1 MKKKYSIALVGGG
14 STYTPDMMEMLCLVK
29 DQFPLRKIVLFDK
42 DKERQAVVGKY
53 GEVLFKDY
61 YPELEEYIYTTDKEE
76 AYTDIDFALVQIR
89 PGGLELREHDEKI
102 PLKYGVVG
110 QETCGPGGFAYGVR
124 STTDMIEL
132 VADIR
137 KYSPEAWILNY
148 SNPAAI
154 VAEALKRVYPDD
166 YRIINICDMP
176 ISIMDIYTALA
187 DGRTRHDIE
196 PRYFGLNHY
205 GWFTS
210 LLDKKTGE
218 DVLPV
223 IIDKMIND
231 ENAKGEL
238 GFSGKNDEYWTF
250 TFNHLFK
257 MVKDFPQSLP
267 NTYMQY
273 YLYPETMVEH
283 SDPNY
288 TRYNYVKDGREKRVF
303 EYCRKA
309 SKLDTL
315 KDTMYSLESKYNSN
329 AESASQ
335 SATLAQNDAH
345 ATYIVELAMSIANNL
360 NHVFLVMIENNGII
374 PNLDEGMMLEVACR
388 IGANGAEGINYGP
401 IPTFEKGLIESQYA
415 YEKLTVDA
423 TLEGS
428 YNKALQALVLNRC
441 VVDTD
446 KARNILNDYIKV
458 NGNYFPAFK

>member
-1 MKKKYSIALVGGG
+1 MKRYSIALVGGG
-14 STYTPDMMEMLCLVK
+14 STYTPDMLEMLCLVK
-29 DQFPLRKIVLFDK
+29 DKFPLKKIVLYDIDK
-42 DKERQAVVGKY
+42 DRQDVVGKY

-61 YPELEEYIYTTDKEE
+61 YPELEEYIYTTDKEV

-89 PGGLELREHDEKI
+89 PGGLKLREYDEKI

-110 QETCGPGGFAYGVR
+110 QETCGPGGFAYGIR
-124 STTDMIEL
+124 SVTAMIEL

-137 KYSPEAWILNY
+137 KYSPKAWILNY

-154 VAEALKRVYPDD
+154 VAEALKRIYPNDH
-166 YRIINICDMP
+166 RIINICDMP
-176 ISIMDIYTALA
+176 ISIMDIYTPLA
-187 DGRTRHDIE
+187 DGRTRHDVE
-196 PRYFGLNHY
+196 PRYFGLNHF

-218 DVLPV
+218 DVLPI
-223 IIDKMIND
+223 IIDRMLND
-231 ENAKGEL
+231 ENAKTEL

-250 TFNHLFK
+250 TFNHLFD
-257 MVKDFPQSLP
+257 MVKDFPHSLP

-273 YLYPETMVEH
+273 YLYPETMVKH

-309 SKLDTL
+309 VKLNTL
-315 KDTMYSLESKYNSN
+315 KDTPYSLEAKYSSD
-329 AESASQ
+329 AESASE

-360 NHVFLVMIENNGII
+360 NDVFLIMIENNGII
-374 PNLDEGMMLEVACR
+374 PNIDNGMMLEVACR
-388 IGANGAEGINYGP
+388 IGANGAEAINYGP
-401 IPTFEKGLIESQYA
+401 IPTFEKGLLEAQYA

-423 TLEGS
+423 ALEGS

-441 VVDTD
+441 VIDTN
-446 KARNILNDYIKV
+446 KAKKILNDFIKV
-458 NGNYFPAFK
+458 NKGYFPDFN